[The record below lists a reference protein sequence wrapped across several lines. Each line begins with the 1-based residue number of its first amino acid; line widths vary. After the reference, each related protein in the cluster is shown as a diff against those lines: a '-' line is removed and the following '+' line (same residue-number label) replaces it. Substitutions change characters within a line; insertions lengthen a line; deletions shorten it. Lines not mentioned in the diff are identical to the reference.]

1 MAAATTRL
9 AYILGP
15 TDLSE
20 ERAFQKVCRQKT
32 SHTKTFI
39 TTDRDWA
46 VVEPCVKS
54 NEQEQFISR
63 NTFITEQG

>member
-32 SHTKTFI
+32 SHTK
-39 TTDRDWA
+39 DRDWA